1 MTVYL
6 DSTVVMRQLLGVG
19 ESWSGW
25 GKWEKAYAST
35 LMRTECCRVA
45 NRLRSEGKIDD
56 ERRARLGS
64 WIESV
69 CSCITMVPVT
79 DGVLRRASDPF
90 PVDVGT
96 LQGIHLA
103 TISELQA
110 AHGVTCAVA
119 TDDTTLLKAAECMG
133 FESAFAA
140 AEPAAKKADDGKAAE
155 AAEEKKS

>member
-1 MTVYL
+1 MNVYL
-6 DSTVVMRQLLGVG
+6 DSSFVVRQLLGVRP
-19 ESWSGW
+19 ECPFW
-25 GKWEKAYAST
+25 GKWENAYAST
-35 LMRTECCRVA
+35 LMRTECFRAA
-45 NRLRSEGKIDD
+45 NLLRLSGKINDTQ
-56 ERRARLGS
+56 RARLGS